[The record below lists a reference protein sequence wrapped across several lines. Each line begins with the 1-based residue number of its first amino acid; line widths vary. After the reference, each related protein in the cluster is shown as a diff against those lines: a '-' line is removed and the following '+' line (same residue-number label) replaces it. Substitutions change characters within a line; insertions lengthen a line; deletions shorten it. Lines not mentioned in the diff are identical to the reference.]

1 MANTFYN
8 RSIRKLTVAFG
19 NLFDNITLVRYN
31 PDLTESERFIIP
43 ITYANK
49 ELYVQRLE
57 ADYDLDK
64 KVQITLPRFSY
75 EMTGFTYDPSR
86 KQNTNIRNFSK
97 TTSGMVGQYNP
108 VPYNFD
114 FNLYLYVRNIEDA
127 SQVIEHVLSYFTPDY
142 TVKINMIPEMGIIKE
157 VPIVLNSTNQDIKY
171 EGGRDSDTR
180 MIIWTLNFTVKG
192 FIFGPVSQTNVIT
205 HSITNVYNMITDND
219 QILFTMNPAGNGT
232 YLRDEVVYQ
241 GYSLATATATA
252 KVVVWKYNNLTLKN
266 IKGHFVSTMPIIGT
280 QTRSNYSFTSYNM
293 ITQRVVKIDITPTSS
308 TMNASNWTANTVITE
323 TANTYSPNY

>member
-75 EMTGFTYDPSR
+75 EMTGFTYDATR
-86 KQNTNIRNFSK
+86 KQNTNIRNFSQ
-97 TTSGMVGQYNP
+97 TTTGTVGQYNP

-127 SQVIEHVLSYFTPDY
+127 SQVIEHILSYFTPDY
-142 TVKINMIPEMGIIKE
+142 TVKLNMIPEMGIVKE

-192 FIFGPVSQTNVIT
+192 FIFGPVSQTNLIT
-205 HSITNVYNMITDND
+205 HSITNVYNMITDSD

-280 QTRSNYSFTSYNM
+280 QTHSNYSFTSYNM
-293 ITQRVVKIDITPTSS
+293 VTQRLAKIDITPSVS

-323 TANTYSPNY
+323 TANTLGANY

>member
-280 QTRSNYSFTSYNM
+280 QTHSNYSFTSYNM
-293 ITQRVVKIDITPTSS
+293 ITPRVIKIDITPTSS
-308 TMNASNWTANTVITE
+308 TMNALNWTANTVITE
-323 TANTYSPNY
+323 YANTYSPNY

>member
-205 HSITNVYNMITDND
+205 HSITNVYNMITDAD
-219 QILFTMNPAGNGT
+219 QVLFTMNPAGNGT

-280 QTRSNYSFTSYNM
+280 QTHSNYSFTSYNM
-293 ITQRVVKIDITPTSS
+293 ITQRLVKIDITPTSS
-308 TMNASNWTANTVITE
+308 TMNALNWTANTVITE

>member
-19 NLFDNITLVRYN
+19 NIFDNVTLVRYN

-86 KQNTNIRNFSK
+86 KQNTNIRNFSQ

-280 QTRSNYSFTSYNM
+280 QTHSNYSFTSYNM
-293 ITQRVVKIDITPTSS
+293 ITPRVVKIDITPTSS

-323 TANTYSPNY
+323 YANTYSPNY

>member
-280 QTRSNYSFTSYNM
+280 QTHSNYSFTSYNM
-293 ITQRVVKIDITPTSS
+293 ITPRVVKIDITPTSS